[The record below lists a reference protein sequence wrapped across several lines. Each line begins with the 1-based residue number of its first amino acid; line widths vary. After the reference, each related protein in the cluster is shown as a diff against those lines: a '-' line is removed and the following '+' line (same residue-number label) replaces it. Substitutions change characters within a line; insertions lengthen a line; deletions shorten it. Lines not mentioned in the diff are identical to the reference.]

1 MRVVVLGDG
10 LLGSEIIKQTGW
22 DFISRKKD
30 NFDINNHESFF
41 QFFIENYNSIV
52 FWKKYDIIINCIANT
67 DTYSSNKEDM
77 YNTNYK
83 SVAALSDFCKKE
95 NIKLVHISTDYIY
108 AGSVSNAT
116 EEDLP
121 IPANNWYSY
130 YKLLADE
137 YISLT
142 NSNHLICR
150 CLFKEK
156 PFQFEYAWTDQI
168 GNFDYVDVIANLI
181 IHLVNSEAIGIFNVG
196 TKLKTIFQLAE
207 QTKGVKESLRP
218 EWVPNDVS
226 TNTSKL
232 YNFLNERLSNIKSDG

>member
-1 MRVVVLGDG
+1 MKIVVLGDG
-10 LLGSEIIKQTGW
+10 LLGSELVRQTGW
-22 DFISRKKD
+22 DYISRKKD
-30 NFDINNHESFF
+30 NFDINKPEDYYLYFK
-41 QFFIENYNSIV
+41 ENYDGVV
-52 FWKKYDIIINCIANT
+52 FWNKYDIIINCIANT
-67 DTYSSNKEDM
+67 DTYSSDKEDI

-83 SVAALSDFCKKE
+83 SVTLLSNFCKKN
-95 NIKLVHISTDYIY
+95 NIKLVHISTDYVY

-121 IPANNWYSY
+121 VPSNNWYSY

-142 NSNHLICR
+142 NHNHLICR

-168 GNFDYVDVIANLI
+168 GNFDYVDVIADLI
-181 IHLVNSEAIGIFNVG
+181 IKLVNAEAVGIFNVG
-196 TKLKTIFQLAE
+196 TELKTIYQLAE
-207 QTKGVKESLRP
+207 QTKGVQKSSRP
-218 EWVPNDVS
+218 EWVPGDVS

-232 YNFLNERLSNIKSDG
+232 YKFLNENISNNPKP

>member
-1 MRVVVLGDG
+1 MRIAILGDG
-10 LLGSEIIKQTGW
+10 LLGSEIVKQTGW
-22 DFISRKKD
+22 DYVSRKKD
-30 NFDINNHESFF
+30 NFDINDSTSYPLFF
-41 QFFIENYNSIV
+41 MQDYNGV
-52 FWKKYDIIINCIANT
+52 AFWKKYDVIINCIANT

-77 YNTNYK
+77 CHTNYK
-83 SVAALSDFCKKE
+83 SVALLSNFCKKE
-95 NIKLVHISTDYIY
+95 QIKLVHISTDYVY
-108 AGSVSNAT
+108 ADSISNAT

-121 IPANNWYSY
+121 VPSNNWYSY

-168 GNFDYVDVIANLI
+168 GNFDYVDVIADLI
-181 IHLVNSEAIGIFNVG
+181 IKLVKAEAVGIFNVG
-196 TKLKTIFQLAE
+196 TELKTIYQLAE
-207 QTKGVKESLRP
+207 QTKGVKESLKP
-218 EWVPNDVS
+218 EHVPGDVS

-232 YNFLNERLSNIKSDG
+232 YKFLNENTSNNPKS

>member
-1 MRVVVLGDG
+1 MRVAILGDG
-10 LLGSEIIKQTGW
+10 LLGSELIKQTGW
-22 DFISRKKD
+22 DYISRKKD
-30 NFDINNHESFF
+30 NFDINDPTSYSL
-41 QFFIENYNSIV
+41 FFIQNYDGV
-52 FWKKYDIIINCIANT
+52 AFWKKYDVIINCIANT
-67 DTYSSNKEDM
+67 DTYSPNKEEI

-83 SVAALSDFCKKE
+83 SVTLFSDFCKKN
-95 NIKLVHISTDYIY
+95 NIKLVHISTDYVY

-121 IPANNWYSY
+121 VPSNNWYSY

-142 NSNHLICR
+142 NPNHLICR

-156 PFQFEYAWTDQI
+156 PFQFEYAWTDQV
-168 GNFDYVDVIANLI
+168 GNFDYVDIIKDLI
-181 IHLVNSEAIGIFNVG
+181 IKFVNTEAVGIFNVG
-196 TKLKTIFQLAE
+196 TELKTIFQLAE

-218 EWVPNDVS
+218 EWIPSDVS

-232 YNFLNERLSNIKSDG
+232 YKFLNENTSNNP